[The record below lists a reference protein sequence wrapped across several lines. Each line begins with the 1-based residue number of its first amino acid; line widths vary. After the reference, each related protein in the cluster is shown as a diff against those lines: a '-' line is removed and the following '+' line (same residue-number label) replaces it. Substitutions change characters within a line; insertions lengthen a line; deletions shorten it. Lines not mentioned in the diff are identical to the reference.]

1 MNHGSAILAL
11 LGRILLASIFVYS
24 GFGKITDFQG
34 TAGYIASARMPMPQ
48 VLAIG
53 AIVVEFIG
61 GLALLIGFRARWA
74 ALAFVVFLI
83 IITPIFHNF
92 WSVPAV
98 NNVASKDSATT
109 ISMIVKPSSRRDRS
123 CQPLAQPRHHVTMLS
138 VLLRVRAI
146 HRPVA
151 DPP

>member
-34 TAGYIASARMPMPQ
+34 TAGYIASARIPMPQ

-92 WSVPAV
+92 WSVPPAEVMSQQV
-98 NNVASKDSATT
+98 NYIKTIAIIGGMLMVMAFGPGRYSVDKD
-109 ISMIVKPSSRRDRS
+109 
-123 CQPLAQPRHHVTMLS
+123 
-138 VLLRVRAI
+138 
-146 HRPVA
+146 
-151 DPP
+151 

>member
-11 LGRILLASIFVYS
+11 LGRVLLASIFVYS

-34 TAGYIASARMPMPQ
+34 TVGYIAGAGLPMAQ
-48 VLAIG
+48 VLAVG
-53 AIVVEFIG
+53 AIIVEFIG

-92 WSVPAV
+92 WSAPEAEAMSQQINFIKNMAIIGGMLMV
-98 NNVASKDSATT
+98 VAFGPGRYSVDKD
-109 ISMIVKPSSRRDRS
+109 
-123 CQPLAQPRHHVTMLS
+123 
-138 VLLRVRAI
+138 
-146 HRPVA
+146 
-151 DPP
+151 

>member
-34 TAGYIASARMPMPQ
+34 TVGYIASARMPMPQ
-48 VLAIG
+48 VLAVG

-83 IITPIFHNF
+83 VITPIFHNF
-92 WSVPAV
+92 WSVPADEV
-98 NNVASKDSATT
+98 MSQQINFIKNVAIIGGMLMVMAFGPGRYSVDKD
-109 ISMIVKPSSRRDRS
+109 
-123 CQPLAQPRHHVTMLS
+123 
-138 VLLRVRAI
+138 
-146 HRPVA
+146 
-151 DPP
+151 

>member
-11 LGRILLASIFVYS
+11 LGRVLLASIFVYS

-48 VLAIG
+48 VLAVG
-53 AIVVEFIG
+53 AIIVEFIG

-83 IITPIFHNF
+83 VSIRRLRRERIG
-92 WSVPAV
+92 VPV
-98 NNVASKDSATT
+98 
-109 ISMIVKPSSRRDRS
+109 DRLD
-123 CQPLAQPRHHVTMLS
+123 QEGA
-138 VLLRVRAI
+138 
-146 HRPVA
+146 
-151 DPP
+151 

>member
-11 LGRILLASIFVYS
+11 LGRVLLASIFVYS

-34 TAGYIASARMPMPQ
+34 TAGYIASAGMPMPQ
-48 VLAIG
+48 VLAVG

-83 IITPIFHNF
+83 VITPIFHNF
-92 WSVPAV
+92 WPVPADEV
-98 NNVASKDSATT
+98 MSQQINFIKNVAIIGGMLMVMAFGPGRYSVDKD
-109 ISMIVKPSSRRDRS
+109 
-123 CQPLAQPRHHVTMLS
+123 
-138 VLLRVRAI
+138 
-146 HRPVA
+146 
-151 DPP
+151 